1 MDSKAMSIDS
11 SYLKCIFFGDSITK
25 RGYDIEGCYLSVL
38 ASRFQ
43 RRGDVVGRGF
53 SGYNTRLCLPLLKQL
68 FPSADSLQNTAAF
81 FIFLG
86 ANDASLGSQKVELPE
101 YKSNL
106 CQMISYLCSLKLDK
120 PQIFLITPPPV
131 DEKKGEPLCI
141 ALHTPFTRTFE
152 NTKKYAD
159 ACLEVA
165 KTEGVMGVDLF
176 EAMAAQERWKDFLID
191 GLHFSASGGRFCAEI
206 LGNLL
211 ENILPQPN
219 FPDWQDALKLDLSKP
234 IPLH

>member
-1 MDSKAMSIDS
+1 MPVDS
-11 SYLKCIFFGDSITK
+11 SYMKCIFFGDSITQ

-38 ASRFQ
+38 ASKFQ
-43 RRGDVVGRGF
+43 RRGDIIGRGF
-53 SGYNTRLCLPLLKQL
+53 FGYNTRLCLPLLKQL
-68 FPSADSLQNTAAF
+68 FPNVDSVQNTAAF

-86 ANDASLGSQKVELPE
+86 ANDASFESQKVELTE

-106 CQMISYLCSLKLDK
+106 RRMISYLCSLKLDK
-120 PQIFLITPPPV
+120 SKIYLISPPPV
-131 DEKKGEPLCI
+131 DEKKLEPLCI
-141 ALHTPFTRTFE
+141 ALDTPFSRTFE

-165 KTEGVMGVDLF
+165 KMEGVTGVNLF
-176 EAMAAQERWKDFLID
+176 DAMAAQEQWKDFLID
-191 GLHFSASGGRFCAEI
+191 GIHFSASGGTFCAEI

-211 ENILPQPN
+211 ENILPPQPN